1 MASQGR
7 GSMTA
12 AASLLAGFLVT
23 ACIGRPQSPRADPAK
38 GFDPNA
44 AAEKPSIGNPA
55 ATAPV
60 ILARTIPARNMILL
74 PQHGIL
80 PGWLRRDR
88 STSGLWPWS
97 RSHRTHLRKNR
108 RALARGRSA
117 GLGRKGRKCV

>member
-44 AAEKPSIGNPA
+44 AAETKHRQPRGNGARYPRQDHPSP
-55 ATAPV
+55 
-60 ILARTIPARNMILL
+60 
-74 PQHGIL
+74 
-80 PGWLRRDR
+80 
-88 STSGLWPWS
+88 
-97 RSHRTHLRKNR
+97 
-108 RALARGRSA
+108 
-117 GLGRKGRKCV
+117 